1 MENLCHRQIHPF
13 NNIINRDELKL
24 TRMKYYVFN
33 SKILTHVLFWISYFL
48 LFGFIW
54 TREGNYLDAYALEF
68 ILLPVRIMAVYVMIY
83 MLIPRFLENEQQYLK
98 FGLSY
103 VLLLLIG
110 GTLQTLIVYFY
121 RDMGESMLTLSALIR
136 NIVLIN
142 STVVVIASFKIFKLW
157 QQQQATNKQVQRD
170 SIPIIELKADKRTY
184 RLRTSDILYLESLG
198 NYVTCHLKD
207 KRLISY
213 TSLNE
218 CVSRLPGNFMR
229 IHKSYIVNRE
239 NITSY
244 NAEDIE
250 IGDKRLP
257 IGRAFRLWGHL

>member
-1 MENLCHRQIHPF
+1 
-13 NNIINRDELKL
+13 
-24 TRMKYYVFN
+24 MKYYVFN

-54 TREGNYLDAYALEF
+54 AREGNYLDAYTLEF
-68 ILLPVRIMAVYVMIY
+68 VLLPARIMAVYVMIY
-83 MLIPRFLENEQQYLK
+83 MLIPRFLEKEQYVK

-103 VLLLLIG
+103 VLLLLISG
-110 GTLQTLIVYFY
+110 ILQTLIVYFY
-121 RDMGESMLTLSALIR
+121 RGADESVLTLSALVR

-157 QQQQATNKQVQRD
+157 QQQQVTNKAIQTD
-170 SIPIIELKADKRTY
+170 SVPIIEMKADKRTY

-218 CVSRLPGNFMR
+218 CASRLPGNFMR

-257 IGRAFRLWGHL
+257 IGRAFRPWS

>member
-1 MENLCHRQIHPF
+1 
-13 NNIINRDELKL
+13 
-24 TRMKYYVFN
+24 
-33 SKILTHVLFWISYFL
+33 
-48 LFGFIW
+48 
-54 TREGNYLDAYALEF
+54 
-68 ILLPVRIMAVYVMIY
+68 
-83 MLIPRFLENEQQYLK
+83 
-98 FGLSY
+98 
-103 VLLLLIG
+103 
-110 GTLQTLIVYFY
+110 
-121 RDMGESMLTLSALIR
+121 LIR

-157 QQQQATNKQVQRD
+157 QQQQATNKAIQRD
-170 SIPIIELKADKRTY
+170 SVQIIEMKADKRTY
-184 RLRTSDILYLESLG
+184 RLRTSDILYLESIG

-213 TSLNE
+213 TSLSE
-218 CVSRLPGNFMR
+218 CASRLPENFMR

-257 IGRAFRLWGHL
+257 IGRAFRFWGQPYP